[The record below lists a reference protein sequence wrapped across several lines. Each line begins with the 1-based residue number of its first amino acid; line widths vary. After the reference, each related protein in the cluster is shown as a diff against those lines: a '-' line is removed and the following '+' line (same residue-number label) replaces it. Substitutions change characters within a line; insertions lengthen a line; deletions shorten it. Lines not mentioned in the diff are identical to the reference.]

1 MRIKV
6 IGKARLSGTS
16 KKTGKPYDFV
26 QIHYT
31 GKARG
36 VDGLAAITLSLDPR
50 DYPLETE
57 FYRIYENAPGLM
69 RQAVKIGWTQNVVIL
84 EAELTK
90 QIHSAEHLEIVLDC
104 QEGVC
109 YTEPIENSTGERK

>member
-26 QIHYT
+26 QIHYN

-36 VDGLAAITLSLDPR
+36 VDGLAAITLS
-50 DYPLETE
+50 LETE

>member
-16 KKTGKPYDFV
+16 KKTGKPYDCV
-26 QIHYT
+26 QIHYN

-36 VDGLAAITLSLDPR
+36 VDGLAAITLSLDSR